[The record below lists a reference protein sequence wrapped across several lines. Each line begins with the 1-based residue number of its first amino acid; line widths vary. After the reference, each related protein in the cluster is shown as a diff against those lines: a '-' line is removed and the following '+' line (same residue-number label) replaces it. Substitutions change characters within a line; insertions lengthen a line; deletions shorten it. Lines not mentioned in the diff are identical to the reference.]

1 MNVRHSGVNNTSQR
15 IDNNLTLDENLAI
28 LSSSVYRPQQHSEL
42 LINVK
47 IKYYANVTL
56 ETRSMIRPVGTPN
69 GVSGLKNN
77 IADAPLR
84 VPTVVVFFRTF
95 V

>member
-1 MNVRHSGVNNTSQR
+1 MSPPAIKSTGDHTGSPLHARS
-15 IDNNLTLDENLAI
+15 DLDTNI
-28 LSSSVYRPQQHSEL
+28 CSTC
-42 LINVK
+42 N
-47 IKYYANVTL
+47 YYANVTL

-69 GVSGLKNN
+69 GMSGLKNN